1 VSTDISLTDA
11 GGVFIVEGHR
21 PPSNFFDHSFLA
33 GLADACEEAQA
44 SPRCHAVLLCTEGRN
59 FCAGAD
65 FSSTEMSTDRNAMA
79 TRIYEEGLRLFELD
93 VPVVAA
99 VQGRAVGGGL
109 GLACAADFRVASEA
123 STFHANFGQL
133 GFHHGFALTVT
144 LPLIVGEQAA
154 GDLLLTSRRVDGG
167 EAHRLGLVDRLAEPG
182 AERETAATLASEI
195 ATCGRDALRAM
206 KRTLRAELR
215 TRVRGALAH
224 ELQEQQ
230 VLWATPDC
238 QQRMAAAA
246 NRVRTR

>member
-1 VSTDISLTDA
+1 MSTDVSLTEA
-11 GGVFIVEGHR
+11 GAVFIVEGHR
-21 PPSNFFDHSFLA
+21 PPSNFFDHSFLSA
-33 GLADACEEAQA
+33 LAEACEEAQG
-44 SPRCHAVLLCTEGRN
+44 SPSCHTVLLCTDGRN

-65 FSSTEMSTDRNAMA
+65 FSSTDMSTARNAMA

-109 GLACAADFRVASEA
+109 GLACAADLRVASEA

-133 GFHHGFALTVT
+133 GFHHGFALSVT
-144 LPLIVGEQAA
+144 LPAIVGEQAA
-154 GDLLLTSRRVDGG
+154 GDLLLTSRRVDGV

-182 AERETAATLASEI
+182 SERQTALALAAEI
-195 ATCGRDALRAM
+195 AASGRDALRAM

-215 TRVRGALAH
+215 TRVRGALDH

-230 VLWATPDC
+230 TLWATPDC
-238 QQRMAAAA
+238 QQRMAAAT
-246 NRVRTR
+246 NRARTR